1 MDNRKAFLYQ
11 DPPEGYVAG
20 IGRGAAGFVTSAD
33 KGLRIEPGVDFNQ
46 DNDDKGDENL
56 EAENNDEDR
65 EDEATGL
72 LASNIEKVSKDDEE
86 ADKVFDGIEKRMKMR
101 NKKANKVTENSLA
114 VDNQT
119 KENFTDLKRSLAD
132 ISNEEWMMLPEA
144 SDFTRKNKRTR
155 LFEKLHQRFY
165 AAPDT
170 MIAGAGSFDS
180 NKTGVLQEPTDFGS
194 ISQAREKLLS
204 SHLDNLAPR
213 ADTTDA
219 NDLLDSMADTSTKIA
234 DFEKGREILA
244 SLRRAEPFKANSW
257 IASARLE
264 LENHK
269 YAAAKRLITE
279 GCKKVPRNPDIWL
292 ESLAI
297 HNKSSDGSKVCKG
310 IVSEGLKYNLTSEDL
325 WLKAFE
331 LENTSDFGTRRA
343 TLMRGLEYLTSSASL
358 WRRLIDMEQEPQVAK
373 KLLSKA
379 IEFCPQEWDLWLSL
393 INISDY
399 GEAKVLLNRARK
411 LMPTNHLVW
420 VTATKLEERED
431 PKVTAL
437 QIATILAKGFKQLL
451 NSSSSSLS
459 NSLNIRDWLAE
470 AATAQREGFTKTS
483 IAIIRNTFDLG
494 EPSEFSEKIASWTR
508 EANQLIK
515 DSNIE
520 TAKHIY
526 DYIIEKYP
534 HHIKVWA
541 SLLNLLKS
549 NTNFDLNVL
558 HHYYDRAI
566 ELNPER
572 EIFPLM
578 YAKDLWL
585 LDGDVGKAR
594 ELLKETSNKML
605 ESEAVWFARIKLEIR
620 NNNYEEAKKLSTD
633 SVKTLPRSSARVW
646 YKHIH
651 LMRFL
656 NRVNP
661 IDHYA
666 DSILSICGEAIEIF
680 PDEDKL
686 YLQKGQILRDDL
698 KEIQAAKEVFSLG
711 ARQFGKS
718 VPLWISLSQVEE
730 QNLKSPVKARSTL
743 DKAIFL
749 NPENDVL
756 WYEKVNVEIR
766 HNNIAI
772 AKQTT
777 NKALKLYPHSP
788 ILWIQHLKLLEKNS
802 QRKNAFVDALKNTQN
817 SPLIMLNIG
826 IFLFLEGKFA
836 KAKSWFNR
844 SLKED
849 PCNGDIWGWLYVF
862 IKRHESDIEL
872 HNLREEFENMKDDIN
887 RGDTYVKVT
896 KLVENLNAT
905 SEDILNLL
913 SEELIYK

>member
-11 DPPEGYVAG
+11 HPPEGYVAG
-20 IGRGAAGFVTSAD
+20 IGRGATGFITSAD
-33 KGLRIEPGVDFNQ
+33 KGLRIEPGADFKQ
-46 DNDDKGDENL
+46 DSDHKEDEDIEDDKKDNDRDDD
-56 EAENNDEDR
+56 AS
-65 EDEATGL
+65 GL
-72 LASNIEKVSKDDEE
+72 LTYNTEKGSKDDEE
-86 ADKVFDGIEKRMKMR
+86 ADKVFDHIEKRMQMR
-101 NKKANKVTENSLA
+101 NKTASKVAENGLA

-119 KENFTDLKRSLAD
+119 KENFTDLKRSLAHV
-132 ISNEEWMMLPEA
+132 SNEEWMMLPEA
-144 SDFTRKNKRTR
+144 NDFTRKNKRTR
-155 LFEKLHQRFY
+155 IFEKLHQRFY

-170 MIAGAGSFDS
+170 MIAGAGSFGS
-180 NKTGVLQEPTDFGS
+180 SKTGALQGATDFGS

-219 NDLLDSMADTSTKIA
+219 NDLLDSMVDTSTKIA
-234 DFEKGREILA
+234 DFEKGREILG

-269 YAAAKRLITE
+269 YGTAKRLITE
-279 GCKKVPRNPDIWL
+279 GCKKVPRSPDIWL

-297 HNKSSDGSKVCKG
+297 HNKSSDGSKVCKD

-343 TLMRGLEYLTSSASL
+343 TLMRALEHLTSSVSL
-358 WRRLIDMEQEPQVAK
+358 WRRLIDMEQEPRVAK
-373 KLLSKA
+373 KLLLKA

-399 GEAKVLLNRARK
+399 GEAKALLNKARK
-411 LMPTNHLVW
+411 LMPTNHLIW
-420 VTATKLEERED
+420 VTAAKLEERED
-431 PKVTAL
+431 SNVTAL
-437 QIATILAKGFKQLL
+437 QIASILAKGFKQFM
-451 NSSSSSLS
+451 NSSTSSFTDTLS
-459 NSLNIRDWLAE
+459 TQNWLDD
-470 AATAQREGFTKTS
+470 AATAQREGFSKTS
-483 IAIIRNTFDLG
+483 MAIIRNAFDLG
-494 EPSEFSEKIASWTR
+494 EPFEFSDKITSWTR
-508 EANQLIK
+508 EASRLVK

-534 HHIKVWA
+534 RNVKIWT
-541 SLLNLLKS
+541 SLLSLLKS
-549 NTNFDLNVL
+549 NMKFDINILYQ
-558 HHYYDRAI
+558 YYIRAI
-566 ELNPER
+566 ELNPEK

-585 LDGDVGKAR
+585 LSGDVAKAR
-594 ELLKETSNKML
+594 ELLKETSNRL
-605 ESEAVWFARIKLEIR
+605 PESEAVWFARIKLEVR
-620 NNNYEEAKKLSTD
+620 NYNYDEAKKLSCD
-633 SVKTLPRSSARVW
+633 SVKILPRSSARVW

-656 NRVNP
+656 NHVKP
-661 IDHYA
+661 INHYA
-666 DSILSICGEAIEIF
+666 ASILSICGEAIDHF
-680 PDEDKL
+680 PDEEKL

-698 KEIQAAKEVFSLG
+698 KEVKAAKEVFSSG
-711 ARQFGKS
+711 ARHFGKS
-718 VPLWISLSQVEE
+718 VRLWIALSQVEE

-743 DKAIFL
+743 DQAILL
-749 NPENDVL
+749 NPDNDVL
-756 WYEKVNVEIR
+756 WCEKITVEMR

-777 NKALKLYPHSP
+777 NKALKLHPHSP

-802 QRKNAFVDALKNTQN
+802 QRKNAFVDALKSTEN
-817 SPLIMLNIG
+817 SSLIMLNIG

-844 SLKED
+844 SLRED
-849 PCNGDIWGWLYVF
+849 PRNGDIWGWLYVF
-862 IKRHESDIEL
+862 VKRHESDIEL
-872 HNLREEFENMKDDIN
+872 HHLREDFENMKDDIN
-887 RGDTYVKVT
+887 RGDTYIRIT
-896 KLVENLNAT
+896 KLVKNLNAS

-913 SEELIYK
+913 SEELITK